1 MPMIKTKEE
10 IKEISKMADLISELI
25 KTSLGWVEPGM
36 TTLELDTKI
45 EAEMKRMGVKG
56 PCKGFN
62 GYPNVSCLSVND
74 TITHGIPD
82 NRVLQEGDILDIDL
96 VIERNGYYS
105 DCSRTI
111 GVGKITKEARRL
123 INVTEDCLFKGI
135 NAAKP
140 GNTLGDIGFA
150 IQSHAESNRYS
161 VVREYCGHF
170 IGLDMHESPSVLNV
184 GNPGEGERLK
194 PGMIFC
200 IEPMINQGRRA
211 IRDKDW
217 VTRTRDGKLS
227 SRCEHMVL
235 ITETGNK
242 ILTSHLE
249 PKEEYTK

>member
-1 MPMIKTKEE
+1 MAIIKTKEE
-10 IKEISKMADLISELI
+10 IKEISKMADLISTLI
-25 KTSLGWVEPGM
+25 TTSLGWVEPGM

-45 EAEMKRMGVKG
+45 EDEMKGMGVNG

-74 TITHGIPD
+74 YVTHGIPD
-82 NRVLQEGDILDIDL
+82 DRKLQEGDILDIDL

-111 GVGKITKEARRL
+111 GIGNISEEARRL
-123 INVTEDCLFKGI
+123 IDVTEECLFRGI
-135 NAAKP
+135 DAAKP
-140 GNTLGDIGFA
+140 DNTLGDIGFA
-150 IQSHAESNRYS
+150 IQSHAESNGYS

-184 GNPGEGERLK
+184 GNPGDGEILR

-211 IRDKDW
+211 IRDKNW

-235 ITETGNK
+235 ITETGNQ
-242 ILTSHLE
+242 ILTSHIE
-249 PKEEYTK
+249 PK